1 MRRQSRLAPKNHS
14 GGVGERV
21 SATVLQ
27 VSGLVGGDKLHDTVP
42 KPRGRIER
50 FRAIALKFGHPL
62 LPVGGIHLPGMAS
75 AHHSSE
81 KFSDFYR
88 LVAGKV
94 FDLDLK
100 ILWQEFAHEYGSFQH
115 VSCNHALAKERR
127 EMGGAC
133 DDTLGVVAGH
143 YVRSR
148 VGRRGRNRFLDVH
161 EAMSLGLASIDRDQ
175 NRQS

>member
-1 MRRQSRLAPKNHS
+1 MRHQFRLAPENLS

-21 SATVLQ
+21 AATVLQ
-27 VSGLVGGDKLHDTVP
+27 ISGLVGGDKLHDTVP

-50 FRAIALKFGHPL
+50 FRPIALKFDHPL
-62 LPVGGIHLPGMAS
+62 FSVGRVHLPGMAS

-88 LVAGKV
+88 LVAGEV

-100 ILWQEFAHEYGSFQH
+100 ILWQELAHEYGSFQH
-115 VSCNHALAKERR
+115 VSCNHALAEERR
-127 EMGGAC
+127 EIGGAS
-133 DDTLGVVAGH
+133 DDTLGVVARH
-143 YVRSR
+143 CVRSR
-148 VGRRGRNRFLDVH
+148 VGRRGRNRFLHIH